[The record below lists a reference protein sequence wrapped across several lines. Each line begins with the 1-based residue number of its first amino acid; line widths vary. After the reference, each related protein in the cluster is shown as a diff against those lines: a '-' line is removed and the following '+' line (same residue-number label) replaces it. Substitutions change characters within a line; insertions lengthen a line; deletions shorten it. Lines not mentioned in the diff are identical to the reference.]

1 MGGCWRRWQRMCTC
15 CLTEQERKDIEVD
28 REIQRILRQQ
38 KKRERKEIKVL
49 LLGTGESGK
58 TTFIKQMRIIHGEG
72 YSEESRRA
80 FAKLVFQNI
89 FTAIKALTNAM
100 RTLNINYAHPE
111 NQMHAQWIRDVDTLQ
126 VTKLEPRH
134 TEAIRHL
141 WADPGLKTCYSRR
154 REYQL
159 LDSTEYYMSN
169 LDRIAAPDYI
179 PTNQDV
185 LRVRVPTTGIIDY
198 SFTVEKVSLRIVD
211 VGGQRSERRKWIHCF
226 ENVTSLIFLASL
238 SEYDQVLEEK
248 ETDNRMEESKALFY
262 TTIHSPWFVRASVI
276 LFLNKMDILAEKIQ
290 TSDLKSYYP
299 VFSGNKHDAEAAMK
313 FIEGMYLQLA
323 INREIREDEKK
334 RKPVYTHFTC
344 ATDTQNIRKVFND
357 VKNTVLINSL
367 EQYNLY

>member
-1 MGGCWRRWQRMCTC
+1 MGGCWHWWYRTCTC

-28 REIQRILRQQ
+28 REIQTILQEQ

-72 YSEESRRA
+72 YSDENRLA

-89 FTAIKALTNAM
+89 FTAIKALANAM
-100 RTLNINYAHPE
+100 TTFNIPYTHPE
-111 NQMHAQWIRDVDTLQ
+111 NQMYAQWIQDVETLQ

-134 TEAIRHL
+134 TEAIRRL
-141 WADPGLKTCYSRR
+141 WADPGLRTCYSRR

-179 PTNQDV
+179 PSHQDV
-185 LRVRVPTTGIIDY
+185 LRVRVPTTGINDY

-248 ETDNRMEESKALFY
+248 ETDRRMDESKGLFY
-262 TTIHSPWFVRASVI
+262 TTVHSPWFYRASTI

-290 TSDLKSYYP
+290 TSDLQTYYP
-299 VFSGNKHDAEAAMK
+299 GFTGNKCDAEAAMK
-313 FIEGMYLQLA
+313 FIQSMYLQLA
-323 INREIREDEKK
+323 VNIKGREDEKK
-334 RKPVYTHFTC
+334 KLVYAHFTC
-344 ATDTQNIRKVFND
+344 ATDTQNIRKVFNNI
-357 VKNTVLINSL
+357 KNTLLINSL
-367 EQYNLY
+367 DQYNLY